1 LVLEPDQMLFTLA
14 VASSIRGPGV
24 QKISLGVTWINSGGD
39 SKFVDTPN
47 GAELLF

>member
-1 LVLEPDQMLFTLA
+1 MLFTLA

-24 QKISLGVTWINSGGD
+24 QKISLGVTWINSGRSGGD